1 MSHDFN
7 NAGNTYLLPC
17 PAMNNPYQTLFHYF
31 QNLTD
36 ISPGEFEKIQPM
48 FVHCEAKRREFLLR
62 EGEIC
67 QANYFILKGSLR
79 MFQIN
84 EMGQEMIRYFALE
97 NKFGTNLTSLIEGS
111 PSIEF
116 IQAVEPTAY
125 FKISRENFFHLA
137 ETSPHVNK
145 AYRNILENAY
155 ITSQKRIYKLQ
166 GMSALDRLKWL
177 NQHYPGILTRIP
189 SKMIASYLGISPFTL
204 SRLKS
209 EI

>member
-1 MSHDFN
+1 MIPYP
-7 NAGNTYLLPC
+7 ALL
-17 PAMNNPYQTLFHYF
+17 AYF
-31 QNLTD
+31 QKLSDLTQE
-36 ISPGEFEKIQPM
+36 EFNEFKDK
-48 FVHCEAKRREFLLR
+48 FVFHQAKRREFILQ
-62 EGEIC
+62 EGEVC
-67 QANYFILKGSLR
+67 HANYFIVQGSFR
-79 MFQIN
+79 MYQIN

-111 PSIEF
+111 PSVEY
-116 IQAVEPTAY
+116 IQAIEPTAY
-125 FKISRENFFHLA
+125 FKISRSDFFHLV

-177 NQHYPGILTRIP
+177 IEHYPGILTRIP
-189 SKMIASYLGISPFTL
+189 SKMIASYLGITPFTM

-209 EI
+209 EL